1 LLTFPTF
8 PLTANEA
15 RIHDPLMASLEVAV
29 PLWIERWRNAS
40 PQRRCDRAIA
50 CADVVAAHGDKIL
63 YRSKPHPARRL
74 HDGTWAE
81 AEAGT
86 AEAFN
91 HLAEGVALGA
101 FQPGGITI
109 FGHHWE
115 VPA

>member
-50 CADVVAAHGDKIL
+50 CAGASVA
-63 YRSKPHPARRL
+63 
-74 HDGTWAE
+74 
-81 AEAGT
+81 
-86 AEAFN
+86 
-91 HLAEGVALGA
+91 
-101 FQPGGITI
+101 
-109 FGHHWE
+109 
-115 VPA
+115 